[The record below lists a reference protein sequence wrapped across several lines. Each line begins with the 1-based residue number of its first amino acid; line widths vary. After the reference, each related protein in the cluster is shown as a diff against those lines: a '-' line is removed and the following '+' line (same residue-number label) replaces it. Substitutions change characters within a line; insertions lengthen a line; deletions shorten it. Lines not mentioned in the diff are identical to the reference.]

1 MFVLLLTL
9 AVFIQLG
16 SAGHHV
22 PRLHHIT
29 TCREIGGDVIRF
41 NKDVPYLWSTCA
53 DPNGGNNYRSLRANS
68 CDHCGKLSL
77 FWLTILYFFPFLA
90 ELCKL
95 TGGCN
100 YWTWVPHFLEPN
112 GHRHCKLYKNYCC
125 FRPAYPYPYPPYPEK
140 DGSKIR
146 KSGMKFQTCDYSY

>member
-1 MFVLLLTL
+1 MGGTL
-9 AVFIQLG
+9 MVIG
-16 SAGHHV
+16 SSLMISYDQYG
-22 PRLHHIT
+22 
-29 TCREIGGDVIRF
+29 
-41 NKDVPYLWSTCA
+41 SCA

-68 CDHCGKLSL
+68 CDHC
-77 FWLTILYFFPFLA
+77 A

-140 DGSKIR
+140 DGSRIR